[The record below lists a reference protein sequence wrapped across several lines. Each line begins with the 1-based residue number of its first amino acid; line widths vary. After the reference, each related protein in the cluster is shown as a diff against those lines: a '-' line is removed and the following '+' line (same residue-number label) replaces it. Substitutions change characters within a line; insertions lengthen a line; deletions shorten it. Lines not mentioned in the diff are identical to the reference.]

1 MIEKV
6 RNSRDAVP
14 AVNNLLE
21 RVSRLERL
29 STGPG
34 TQRVVGGGGF
44 AVFQPSKPAESRRG
58 SSASAVP
65 ANIRISPEFP
75 GAVVWADPDSANGD
89 TGTMN
94 GAFDDT
100 NCRNAYSWTTTEA
113 TLQEY
118 CVVVRIPVP
127 TGFSAWSTCEFVAM
141 VSAGAGAG
149 TAVVLTDV
157 YDTTGTS
164 IAFVDVSVSA
174 NAWTDQAFTMPAGT
188 YTAGGFVTLVFRLR
202 AISDSIAYL
211 GDVKMD
217 VS

>member
-1 MIEKV
+1 MSRIERLRGGVLAHKI
-6 RNSRDAVP
+6 NEIIE
-14 AVNNLLE
+14 AVNGLMNLS
-21 RVSRLERL
+21 VAAPL
-29 STGPG
+29 SM
-34 TQRVVGGGGF
+34 QR
-44 AVFQPSKPAESRRG
+44 
-58 SSASAVP
+58 SSAGTVIGLGGTSESQASSP

-75 GAVVWADPDSANGD
+75 GAVLWADPDSANGA

-100 NCRNAYSWTTTEA
+100 NCRSAYSWTTAEA
-113 TLQEY
+113 SLQEY
-118 CVVVRIPVP
+118 CIVVRIPVP
-127 TGFSAWSTCEFVAM
+127 AGFSAWGTCTFAAK

-149 TAVVLTDV
+149 TAVVLTEV

-202 AISDSIAYL
+202 AVSNSIAYL